1 MVGRSFAGF
10 IYAGHYDVFTFPKR
24 LVNFFFSFLLLSAK
38 TCSSGLSSWAFVSSP
53 VYILIVMSVCPPPYP
68 ILRSQSHGP
77 YQVAHPVDLDGY
89 IRMLCHI
96 SQSLNAMDS
105 SRLWLI
111 SLIYELIEKW
121 LLSSHARR
129 ISHGIMVL
137 LNGVLCTLEKSTSQ
151 DQSLSSSL
159 KCGLHHPVG
168 HWPMLLL
175 QALMSQ
181 LSQSIETL
189 TDAGGEIPVF
199 SGSRV

>member
-1 MVGRSFAGF
+1 MVGRSFADF
-10 IYAGHYDVFTFPKR
+10 ICAGHYDVFTFPKR
-24 LVNFFFSFLLLSAK
+24 LVNSFFSFDFYLPRLVPRDCLPGLLCPRQCIFLLS
-38 TCSSGLSSWAFVSSP
+38 CQSVRRH
-53 VYILIVMSVCPPPYP
+53 ILFFIHRVMVRTKWH
-68 ILRSQSHGP
+68 ILLIWM
-77 YQVAHPVDLDGY
+77 D
-89 IRMLCHI
+89 I
-96 SQSLNAMDS
+96 SECYVISLNAMDS

-121 LLSSHARR
+121 LLSSHAKR

-137 LNGVLCTLEKSTSQ
+137 LNGVLCTLKKSTSQ
-151 DQSLSSSL
+151 GRSLSSSL

-181 LSQSIETL
+181 LSQFIETL
-189 TDAGGEIPVF
+189 TDADGEIPVF